1 MTERGQPN
9 IDGSPACPFVAFD
22 DDRDAR
28 ADRPDHRHRCFAE
41 ADPAPRAL
49 AHQEAYCLSSA
60 FPVCPTFQA
69 WARRE
74 AAQARTDK
82 AAADASAAS
91 DAAGVVA
98 AAGAADADP
107 GDRAQDAPAGD
118 GGHGAEEWVPSPTRD
133 DDVPLESQPRR
144 NPPRDWAAPPPWA
157 TGAGVGAAGM
167 SARSAGAP
175 RAVPPPA
182 SERSSEAPEF
192 LALPPRS
199 SEGQGLA
206 GSAADRLANGESVAD
221 VMAPPSTSAARST
234 TPVPS
239 RSVDLPSSAPDPEL
253 AGLVG
258 GAAVV
263 GATAG
268 SNPRAASPMTDEQRA
283 AAGYPPPSRSG
294 RRPSV
299 SSTRTSERSR
309 EKSPQLEHVQHDG
322 PSWEH
327 ARRYEAYPTIKTR
340 AGFGGMPSLPRV
352 VLLAGALGVAAL
364 ALFFLPALLGLGGGG
379 GSGASPTPSASVVA
393 SVEPSP
399 TEAPAPTPQIYV
411 VKKGDLLSRIA
422 KRYGVTVDQI
432 LAANKDTI
440 KNANKIVPGM
450 EIVIPV
456 PVPDEVGGS
465 PEVSITP

>member
-41 ADPAPRAL
+41 AEPAPRAL

-82 AAADASAAS
+82 AAADASAA
-91 DAAGVVA
+91 VE
-98 AAGAADADP
+98 ADLGDP
-107 GDRAQDAPAGD
+107 VQAPQAGD
-118 GGHGAEEWVPSPTRD
+118 DGRGAEEWVPAPTHD
-133 DDVPLESQPRR
+133 DEVPLESQPRR

-157 TGAGVGAAGM
+157 TGAGAGAAAT

-175 RAVPPPA
+175 RAVPPSSP
-182 SERSSEAPEF
+182 ERSSEAPEF
-192 LALPPRS
+192 LAPPPRS
-199 SEGQGLA
+199 TEGQGLA

-221 VMAPPSTSAARST
+221 VMAPSTGSAVRST
-234 TPVPS
+234 TPVPP

-268 SNPRAASPMTDEQRA
+268 SNPRAATPMTDEQRA

-294 RRPSV
+294 RRPAV
-299 SSTRTSERSR
+299 SSTRTSDRSR
-309 EKSPQLEHVQHDG
+309 EKSPPLEHVQHDG

-340 AGFGGMPSLPRV
+340 AGFGGMPGLPRV

-379 GSGASPTPSASVVA
+379 GSGASPTPSATVVA

-399 TEAPAPTPQIYV
+399 TEAPAPTPQTYTI
-411 VKKGDLLSRIA
+411 KQGDNLSRIA

-432 LAANKDTI
+432 LAANKGTI

-456 PVPDEVGGS
+456 PVPDEVAGS
-465 PEVSITP
+465 PEVSIAP